1 MAMSRNS
8 TCLHVSTDCITKIS
22 GLDGCIEVQ
31 SLSPQGGAG
40 GGSTLLSDETVDIDD
55 VAFHGAFGSSSHCS
69 PGGTIIPGS

>member
-8 TCLHVSTDCITKIS
+8 FVSTDCITKIS
-22 GLDGCIEVQ
+22 GLDSCNEVQ

-40 GGSTLLSDETVDIDD
+40 GGSTFLSDETVDVDDD

-69 PGGTIIPGS
+69 PGGTVIPGR